1 RPRLVP
7 YTNLTGTN
15 GQANFVISKAGST
28 TTVDCTGTPFTF
40 TATGHGCTASWAT
53 TSTDSGGG
61 PVTPVTYTGRNGT
74 TYAAST
80 TAPSDA
86 GDYTASASFGGN
98 ANHTGSN
105 GLPDAL
111 PS

>member
-1 RPRLVP
+1 
-7 YTNLTGTN
+7 
-15 GQANFVISKAGST
+15 ST

-40 TATGHGCTASWAT
+40 DATGHGCTASWAT

-105 GLPDAL
+105 GQANFVI
-111 PS
+111 SKAGSTTSEERRVGQE